1 MAKEA
6 FVLLIP
12 LSVRVLMGPLF
23 MYHKTGKK
31 RGMLCFFV
39 VVFSSFLPSGKQK
52 VVWKRGSDLVLVW
65 DEYLQ
70 DMAK

>member
-39 VVFSSFLPSGKQK
+39 VVFSSCLALRAVSKDTSFSEGFPGIPNL
-52 VVWKRGSDLVLVW
+52 R
-65 DEYLQ
+65 
-70 DMAK
+70 